1 MDITQMLLYS
11 SLMHMPGIS
20 LEEENKYW
28 KNGISNLSQLR
39 EDRYLKDALFDD
51 THPDP
56 ILQSIENISNGK
68 IDEIIT
74 ELKKKSG
81 RSDFYRVAYSY
92 PEDVMFLDIE
102 TTGLSRTYHY
112 ITLIGW
118 IINGSYN
125 YWIPGMDDSVFL
137 NTFKSAKMI
146 VTFNGTKFDCPF
158 LKKKFND
165 IEVTKKPNMDLMYL
179 CKVFGLM
186 HGQKKIEIQI
196 GFDRP
201 KEVAECDGKEAIV
214 LWYKFLF
221 GNDSALKDM
230 IIYNF
235 YDISGM
241 MFILDYIF
249 FENIYGNK
257 FPKEGNP
264 SRFFPM
270 VNKESVSIDLS
281 VAVVIRDYIKQNVSN
296 FDMAKLASA
305 MKYKVVGIDLAGV
318 INKSSKTG
326 ICLLCGQS
334 VSTDIVKDNKD
345 IFDYIQKA
353 EPDIVSI
360 DAPLSLPHG
369 RNTVYNDD
377 PKRNTVGIM
386 RFCERELKKRGVNVY
401 PALIDSM
408 QELTK
413 RGIELSQEL
422 RKLGYPVIECFPG
435 AAQDV
440 LQLPRKRTDET
451 MLKTGL
457 SRLGIHGD
465 FEGRKIYHDEL
476 DAITAALVGQFFI
489 AEYYEPIGI
498 MEENDLI
505 IPRTEKIKPEYD
517 AIIGVTG
524 PISTGKT
531 TTAKYFEKKGYAY
544 SRYSQ
549 VIQTALEEEKK
560 SVDRCSLQKAGWD
573 LFSGKNQYELNK
585 SLEKLVSGNNLV
597 VIDGL
602 RHYEDYTYWKERS
615 FNRFFMLYV
624 DTEYKLCSMRYKLLY
639 PDGKYDEVVKHPVES
654 EITGLKR
661 YADFTV
667 NNNGN
672 LQELYTQLEKIAYN
686 IMQSIEVT

>member
-1 MDITQMLLYS
+1 MDITQMPLYS
-11 SLMHMPGIS
+11 SLMHISGIS
-20 LEEENKYW
+20 PKEESEYW
-28 KNGISNLSQLR
+28 KKGIYNLSQLR
-39 EDRYLKDALFDD
+39 EVLYLKDALLNDV
-51 THPDP
+51 HLDP
-56 ILQSIENISNGK
+56 ILKSIEDISNSDISK
-68 IDEIIT
+68 ILN
-74 ELKKKSG
+74 ELYNKSG
-81 RSDFYRVAYSY
+81 RSNYYRVAYSY
-92 PEDVMFLDIE
+92 PEDIMFLDIE
-102 TTGLSRTYHY
+102 TTGLSRIYHY
-112 ITLIGW
+112 VTLIGW
-118 IINGSYN
+118 IINGNYN
-125 YWIPGMDDSVFL
+125 YWIPGMDDSVFRD
-137 NTFKSAKMI
+137 TFKKAKMI

-158 LKKKFND
+158 LNKIFND
-165 IEVTKKPNMDLMYL
+165 IKVTKKPHIDLMYL
-179 CKVFGLM
+179 CKAFGLM
-186 HGQKKIEIQI
+186 HGQKKIETQV
-196 GFDRP
+196 GFNRP
-201 KEVAECDGKEAIV
+201 KEVAQCDGKEAIV

-221 GNDSALKDM
+221 GNDSALKEM

-249 FENIYGNK
+249 FEQIYGNT

-264 SRFFPM
+264 PRFFPM
-270 VNKESVSIDLS
+270 ANKESISFNLS
-281 VAVVIRDYIKQNVSN
+281 AAIIIRDYIKRNISN
-296 FDMAKLASA
+296 FDMGKLFSA
-305 MKYKVVGIDLAGV
+305 MKYKIVGIDLAGV
-318 INKSSKTG
+318 VNKTSKTG

-334 VSTDIVKDNKD
+334 ASTEIVKDNND

-360 DAPLSLPHG
+360 DAPLSLPYG

-377 PKRNTVGIM
+377 PKRNTAGIM
-386 RFCERELKKRGVNVY
+386 RFCEKELKKRGVNVY

-413 RGIELSQEL
+413 RGIELSQKL

-451 MLKTGL
+451 LLKTGL

-465 FEGRKIYHDEL
+465 FEDRKVFHDEL

-505 IPRTEKIKPEYD
+505 IPKTAKLKPKYD
-517 AIIGVTG
+517 TIIGIAG

-531 TTAKYFEKKGYAY
+531 TTARYFEEKGYKY

-549 VIQTALEEEKK
+549 VIKTSLEEEKK
-560 SVDRCSLQKAGWD
+560 SVDRSSLQKAGWD
-573 LFSGKNQYELNK
+573 LFSNRNQYELNK
-585 SLEKLVSGNNLV
+585 SLEKLILGNNMV

-624 DTEYKLCSMRYKLLY
+624 DTDFNLCSMRYRALH
-639 PDGKYDEVVKHPVES
+639 PDEIYEKVVNHPVEA
-654 EITGLKR
+654 EVTGLRR

-667 NNNGN
+667 NNSGD
-672 LQELYTQLEKIAYN
+672 LQKLYAQIENIIYN
-686 IMQSIEVT
+686 IMR